1 MAELL
6 KVNVTRKELDE
17 GIIPQNMV
25 LCETYYHTEGAKT
38 KGGIIYGINTDLL
51 YNESD
56 NVDDK
61 SAHNADMQEVSFRV
75 VKLPTRLYFNPDDK
89 DKSMQWETEQELY
102 EEDIV
107 WCNLIESA
115 NAITLMCEGKEYRLL
130 PYQDL
135 ICAKREI
142 WVDKWSLPQKK
153 KTIVIML
160 NGYLLCEQIM
170 KESLSTLDVIS
181 QDNVDITKGRVAYF
195 GSLNKSYIRED
206 LTDFVDLEKGDVV
219 LFERR
224 TIPYLLERQ
233 KYASQFDSEKLYWVV
248 QRSRIIAVIERA

>member
-1 MAELL
+1 MSELL
-6 KVNVTRKELDE
+6 KHNVSKKELDK

-142 WVDKWSLPQKK
+142 WVDKWAGTK
-153 KTIVIML
+153 KTVVVML
-160 NGYLLCEQIM
+160 NGYVLCEQEM
-170 KESLSTLDVIS
+170 KVQLSELDVIS
-181 QDNVDITKGRVAYF
+181 AAEVEPTKGKIAYY
-195 GSLNKSYIRED
+195 GSLNKSYLRED
-206 LTDFVDLEKGDVV
+206 LIDFVDLREGDIV
-219 LFERR
+219 LFDRR
-224 TIPYLLERQ
+224 VPPVLLERQ
-233 KYASQFDSEKLYWVV
+233 KYASQFDSEKLYWFI
-248 QRSRIIAVIERA
+248 QRCRIVAVIERV